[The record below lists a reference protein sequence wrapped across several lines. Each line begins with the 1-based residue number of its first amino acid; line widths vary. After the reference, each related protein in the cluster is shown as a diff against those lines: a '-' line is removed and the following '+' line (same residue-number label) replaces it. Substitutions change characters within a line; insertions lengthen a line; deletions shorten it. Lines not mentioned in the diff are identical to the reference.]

1 MLGRQGILFPKKM
14 TETRNDFF
22 NKTFSPQ
29 DGKAAEKIL
38 PMELENS
45 PVIKNYLLETRWLA
59 QALKDRPKIDREIFR
74 VICITKNNSLILG
87 FKPVYRLYRA
97 LEEVYKA
104 IVDKKLTFSEALFVL
119 LEAVSEKLFTVCN
132 LIEKGQLDEVLETD
146 INPYL
151 LFLDKALAGE
161 IFNASHLV
169 SKKEKTYLLETSEE
183 KASQAERVKA
193 EEKDPLVQIQ
203 SSKLGNLIN
212 QQEEMIARSYIIMNQ
227 VEMLKNAVRDGDMRT
242 AHDSF
247 KQIAIDSQN
256 LQNSLLISH
265 DQLMSY
271 IHDDIFLQNHKD
283 FQGFFVLANGRKYLI
298 PSEFVLDVVT
308 GSALDYEEKMNQ
320 KYLIYIQENESGT
333 EKTREDIPVYS
344 LSSLLP
350 GTPQKKRC
358 SP

>member
-1 MLGRQGILFPKKM
+1 M

-29 DGKAAEKIL
+29 DGKDSAKIL
-38 PMELENS
+38 PIELENS

-169 SKKEKTYLLETSEE
+169 SKKEK
-183 KASQAERVKA
+183 
-193 EEKDPLVQIQ
+193 
-203 SSKLGNLIN
+203 
-212 QQEEMIARSYIIMNQ
+212 
-227 VEMLKNAVRDGDMRT
+227 
-242 AHDSF
+242 H
-247 KQIAIDSQN
+247 
-256 LQNSLLISH
+256 
-265 DQLMSY
+265 
-271 IHDDIFLQNHKD
+271 IFLR
-283 FQGFFVLANGRKYLI
+283 L
-298 PSEFVLDVVT
+298 
-308 GSALDYEEKMNQ
+308 
-320 KYLIYIQENESGT
+320 
-333 EKTREDIPVYS
+333 
-344 LSSLLP
+344 
-350 GTPQKKRC
+350 QKKK
-358 SP
+358 PVKLKE